1 MDRTSQFEIQLSN
14 RTGAVFSGR
23 PFFEQ
28 KGSFMAKKIIRL
40 PRTKEQKQANRERN
54 ERANRT
60 ILSRTLILMVLCGV
74 IAFVP
79 LIGTLY
85 NLMITQHDYY
95 NEKAIKNQTRS
106 TNLTAARGVIY
117 DANMNVLASSSTVET
132 VFIDPNEIA
141 EQMKKPEN
149 SNLLDQIARG
159 LGEILDVEPSF
170 VYEQAADKQYRY
182 KVISRKISEEL
193 ADEVRAFVSENKIT
207 GVYLETDLKRYYPN
221 SSLAAQALGFVS
233 SDNNGS
239 EGLEAYYNEELSG
252 TAGKVVTSKGNYG
265 SEMPY
270 TYEKYYDA
278 SDGCSLVTTI
288 DATVQA
294 YVEKNLQ
301 NAIDKYDIKNG
312 AFCIVMDVN
321 TGEIKAMA
329 TLGSYDPNNYL
340 EIYDDAAAALL
351 ENERDAALSLPEA
364 SDAYKAAIEQYKQD
378 VASARMAQWRNRCVS
393 DGYEPGSTFKLI
405 TLASAIDS
413 GAVTLNDSFYCGGQ
427 EKFAGREQILN
438 CWKSAG
444 HGAQSTAQ
452 ALGNSCNIAF
462 GHIGLRMGGDIFYD
476 YLKAFGIMEK
486 TGVDLPGEASGLFY
500 ERKYLNNPAQYG
512 TSYLITSSFGQSF
525 RITPMQLVRSVAA
538 IVNGGYV
545 LEPYIVSEVLDDDGN
560 MVERNEK
567 TVLRQVISQQTSE
580 TMRSLME
587 QVVTEG
593 TASAAKTPGYRVGG
607 KTGTSEKLDEYDE
620 DGNQVKDKIV
630 SFIGV
635 APIDDPKYVVLV
647 ALDTPAYSQDSE
659 KYTLHGMYISG
670 GLMAAP
676 TVRDIF
682 LDILPYLGVEP
693 DYDSE
698 DIRGINFTVP
708 DVISMDESEAAALLA
723 EKTITYRIVGTG
735 STVTDQL
742 PAPGSQVPGNSQIIL
757 YMGAEKQQTV
767 VEVPDFIGCSVA
779 DVNYLAANAGLYVQ
793 AKGTDR
799 TDVYVLA
806 AYQDIEPGTEVD
818 RGTTI
823 TVEFSSTGAS
833 D

>member
-1 MDRTSQFEIQLSN
+1 
-14 RTGAVFSGR
+14 
-23 PFFEQ
+23 
-28 KGSFMAKKIIRL
+28 MARKIIRL
-40 PRTKEQKQANRERN
+40 PRTKEQKQANREQN
-54 ERANRT
+54 QRANRT
-60 ILSRTLILMVLCGV
+60 ILRRTLVLMVLCGIV
-74 IAFVP
+74 AFVP

-85 NLMITQHDYY
+85 HLMITEHDYY

-106 TNLTAARGVIY
+106 TNLTATRGVIY

-182 KVISRKISEEL
+182 KVIKRKISEEL
-193 ADEVRAFVSENKIT
+193 ADEVRAFISENSIT

-265 SEMPY
+265 SEMLY

-278 SDGCSLVTTI
+278 SDGSSLITTI
-288 DATVQA
+288 DSTVQA

-301 NAIDKYDIKNG
+301 TAIDKYDIKNG

-340 EIYDDAAAALL
+340 EIYDDTTALLL
-351 ENERDAALSLPEA
+351 ENERAAALALPEA
-364 SDAYKAAIEQYKQD
+364 SAAYEAAIETYKQD
-378 VASARMAQWRNRCVS
+378 VAAARMAQWRNRCVS

-405 TLASAIDS
+405 TLASALDS

-427 EKFAGREQILN
+427 EKFTGREQILN

-462 GHIGLRMGGDIFYD
+462 GHIGLRMGGDTFYD
-476 YLKAFGIMEK
+476 YLKSFGVMEK

-500 ERKYLNNPAQYG
+500 ERKYLNDPANYG

-525 RITPMQLVRSVAA
+525 RITPMQLVRAVAA

-545 LEPYIVSEVLDDDGN
+545 LEPYIVSEVVDADGN
-560 MVERNEK
+560 TVEKNEK

-580 TMRSLME
+580 TMRTLME

-593 TASAAKTPGYRVGG
+593 TASAARTPGYHVGG

-620 DGNQVKDKIV
+620 NGQQVKDKIV
-630 SFIGV
+630 SFVGV

-647 ALDTPAYSQDSE
+647 ALDTPAYSENSE
-659 KYTLHGMYISG
+659 KYTVHGMYISG

-693 DYDSE
+693 DYGSE
-698 DIRGINFTVP
+698 DIRGVNFTVP
-708 DVISMDESEAAALLA
+708 DVIGMDETEAGELLA
-723 EKTITYRIVGTG
+723 EKTITYRVVGTG
-735 STVTDQL
+735 SVVTDQL
-742 PAPGSQVPGNSQIIL
+742 PVAGSQVPGNSQIIL
-757 YMGAEKQQTV
+757 YMGAEKQATR

-779 DVNYLAANAGLYVQ
+779 DVNYLASNAGLYVQ

-806 AYQDIEPGTEVD
+806 AYQDIDPGTEVD

>member
-1 MDRTSQFEIQLSN
+1 
-14 RTGAVFSGR
+14 
-23 PFFEQ
+23 
-28 KGSFMAKKIIRL
+28 MARKIIRL
-40 PRTKEQKQANRERN
+40 PRTKEQKQANREQN
-54 ERANRT
+54 QRANRT
-60 ILSRTLILMVLCGV
+60 ILRRTLVLMVLCGIV
-74 IAFVP
+74 AFVP

-85 NLMITQHDYY
+85 HLMITEHDYY

-106 TNLTAARGVIY
+106 TNLTATRGVIY

-141 EQMKKPEN
+141 EQMKQPEN

-182 KVISRKISEEL
+182 KVIKRKISEEL
-193 ADEVRAFVSENKIT
+193 ADEVRAFISENSIT

-265 SEMPY
+265 SEMLY

-278 SDGCSLVTTI
+278 SDGSSLITTI
-288 DATVQA
+288 DSTVQA

-340 EIYDDAAAALL
+340 EIYDDTTALLL
-351 ENERDAALSLPEA
+351 ENERAAALALPEA
-364 SDAYKAAIEQYKQD
+364 SAAYEAAIETYKQD
-378 VASARMAQWRNRCVS
+378 VAAARMAQWRNRCVS

-405 TLASAIDS
+405 TLASALDS

-427 EKFAGREQILN
+427 EKFTGREQILN

-444 HGAQSTAQ
+444 HGAQTTAQ

-462 GHIGLRMGGDIFYD
+462 GHIGLRMGGDTFYD
-476 YLKAFGIMEK
+476 YLKSFGVMEK

-500 ERKYLNNPAQYG
+500 ERKYLNDPANYG

-525 RITPMQLVRSVAA
+525 RITPMQLVRAVAA

-545 LEPYIVSEVLDDDGN
+545 LEPYIVSEVVDADGN
-560 MVERNEK
+560 TVEKNEK

-580 TMRSLME
+580 MMRTLME

-593 TASAAKTPGYRVGG
+593 TASAARTPGYRVGG

-620 DGNQVKDKIV
+620 NGQQVKDKIV
-630 SFIGV
+630 SFVGV

-647 ALDTPAYSQDSE
+647 ALDTPAYSENSE
-659 KYTLHGMYISG
+659 KYTVHGMYISG

-693 DYDSE
+693 DYGSE
-698 DIRGINFTVP
+698 DIRGVNFTVP
-708 DVISMDESEAAALLA
+708 DVIGMDETEAGELLA
-723 EKTITYRIVGTG
+723 EKTITYRVVGSG
-735 STVTDQL
+735 SVVTDQL
-742 PAPGSQVPGNSQIIL
+742 PVAGSQVPGNSQIIL
-757 YMGAEKQQTV
+757 YMGAEKQATR

-779 DVNYLAANAGLYVQ
+779 DVNYLASNAGLYVQ

-806 AYQDIEPGTEVD
+806 AYQDIDPGTEVD

>member
-1 MDRTSQFEIQLSN
+1 
-14 RTGAVFSGR
+14 
-23 PFFEQ
+23 
-28 KGSFMAKKIIRL
+28 MARKIIRL
-40 PRTKEQKQANRERN
+40 PRTKEQKQANREQN
-54 ERANRT
+54 QRANRT
-60 ILSRTLILMVLCGV
+60 ILRRTLVLMVLCGIV
-74 IAFVP
+74 AFVP

-85 NLMITQHDYY
+85 HLMITEHDYY

-106 TNLTAARGVIY
+106 TNLTATRGVIY

-141 EQMKKPEN
+141 EQMKQPEN

-182 KVISRKISEEL
+182 KVIKRKISEEL
-193 ADEVRAFVSENKIT
+193 ADEVRAFISENSIT

-265 SEMPY
+265 SEMLY

-278 SDGCSLVTTI
+278 SDGSSLITTV
-288 DATVQA
+288 DSTVQA

-340 EIYDDAAAALL
+340 EIYDDTTALLL
-351 ENERDAALSLPEA
+351 ENERAAALALPEA
-364 SDAYKAAIEQYKQD
+364 SAAYEAAIETYKQD
-378 VASARMAQWRNRCVS
+378 VAAARMAQWRNRCVS

-405 TLASAIDS
+405 TLASALDS

-427 EKFAGREQILN
+427 EKFTGREQILN

-444 HGAQSTAQ
+444 HGAQTTAQ

-462 GHIGLRMGGDIFYD
+462 GHIGLRMGGDTFYD
-476 YLKAFGIMEK
+476 YLKSFGVMEK

-500 ERKYLNNPAQYG
+500 ERKYLNDPANYG

-525 RITPMQLVRSVAA
+525 RITPMQLVRAVAA

-545 LEPYIVSEVLDDDGN
+545 LEPYIVSEVVDADGN
-560 MVERNEK
+560 TVEKNEK

-580 TMRSLME
+580 TMRTLME

-593 TASAAKTPGYRVGG
+593 TASAARTPGYRVGG

-620 DGNQVKDKIV
+620 NGQQVKDKIV
-630 SFIGV
+630 SFVGV

-647 ALDTPAYSQDSE
+647 ALDTPAYSENSE
-659 KYTLHGMYISG
+659 KYTVHGMYISG

-693 DYDSE
+693 DYGSE
-698 DIRGINFTVP
+698 DIRGVNFTVP
-708 DVISMDESEAAALLA
+708 DVIGMDETEAGELLA
-723 EKTITYRIVGTG
+723 EKTITYRVVGSG
-735 STVTDQL
+735 SVVTDQL
-742 PAPGSQVPGNSQIIL
+742 PVAGSQVPGNSQIIL
-757 YMGAEKQQTV
+757 YMGAEKQATR

-779 DVNYLAANAGLYVQ
+779 DVNYLASNAGLYVQ

-806 AYQDIEPGTEVD
+806 AYQDIDPGTEVD

>member
-1 MDRTSQFEIQLSN
+1 
-14 RTGAVFSGR
+14 
-23 PFFEQ
+23 
-28 KGSFMAKKIIRL
+28 MAKKIIRL
-40 PRTKEQKQANRERN
+40 PRTKEQIQANKEKN
-54 ERANRT
+54 QRANRT
-60 ILSRTLILMVLCGV
+60 ILRRTLVLMIVCGIV
-74 IAFVP
+74 VFIP
-79 LIGTLY
+79 LIATLY
-85 NLMITQHDYY
+85 HLMITEHDYY
-95 NEKAIKNQTRS
+95 EERAIKNQTRS
-106 TNLTAARGVIY
+106 TNLSASRGVIY

-182 KVISRKISEEL
+182 KIIKRKISEEL
-193 ADEVRAFVSENKIT
+193 ADEVRAFISENSIT
-207 GVYLETDLKRYYPN
+207 GVYLETDLQRYYPN
-221 SSLAAQALGFVS
+221 SSLAAQAIGFVS
-233 SDNNGS
+233 SDNVGS
-239 EGLEAYYNEELSG
+239 EGLESYYNEELSG

-265 SEMPY
+265 SEMLY

-312 AFCIVMDVN
+312 AFCVVMDVN

-340 EIYDDAAAALL
+340 EIYDESAALML
-351 ENERDAALSLPEA
+351 ENEYDAAISLPEA
-364 SDAYKAAIEQYKQD
+364 SDAYKAAIQQYDAD
-378 VASARMAQWRNRCVS
+378 VAAARLAQWRNRCVS

-405 TLASAIDS
+405 TQPSALDS
-413 GAVTLNDSFYCGGQ
+413 GAITLNDSFYCGGQ
-427 EKFAGREQILN
+427 EKFAGRDQVLN

-444 HGAQSTAQ
+444 HGAQTTSQ

-462 GHIGLRMGGDIFYD
+462 GHIGLRMGGETFYD

-486 TGVDLPGEASGLFY
+486 TGVDLPGEGRGYFY
-500 ERKYLNNPAQYG
+500 DKNTLTDTANFG

-545 LEPYIVSEVLDDDGN
+545 LQPYVVSEVLDEDGN
-560 MVERNEK
+560 TVQTHEK

-580 TMRSLME
+580 TMRDLME
-587 QVVTEG
+587 KVVTEG

-620 DGNQVKDKIV
+620 NGQQVKDKIV
-630 SFIGV
+630 SFVGV

-647 ALDTPAYSQDSE
+647 ALDTPAYSQNSE
-659 KYTLHGMYISG
+659 KYTVHGMYISG

-698 DIRGINFTVP
+698 DIRGVNFTVP
-708 DVISMDESEAAALLA
+708 DVIGMSETEAAELLS
-723 EKTITYRIVGTG
+723 EKTITYRTVGSG
-735 STVTDQL
+735 AVVTDQL
-742 PAPGSQVPGNSQIIL
+742 PAAGNQVPGNSEIIL
-757 YMGAEKQQTV
+757 YFGAEKQQTM

-806 AYQDIEPGTEVD
+806 AYQDIEAGTEVD

>member
-1 MDRTSQFEIQLSN
+1 
-14 RTGAVFSGR
+14 
-23 PFFEQ
+23 
-28 KGSFMAKKIIRL
+28 MARKIIRL
-40 PRTKEQKQANRERN
+40 PRTKEQKQANREQN
-54 ERANRT
+54 QRANRT
-60 ILSRTLILMVLCGV
+60 ILRRTLVLMVLCGIV
-74 IAFVP
+74 AFVP

-85 NLMITQHDYY
+85 HLMITEHDYY

-106 TNLTAARGVIY
+106 TNLTATRGVIY

-141 EQMKKPEN
+141 EQMKQPEN

-182 KVISRKISEEL
+182 KVIKRKISEEL
-193 ADEVRAFVSENKIT
+193 ADEVRAFISENSIT

-265 SEMPY
+265 SEMLY

-278 SDGCSLVTTI
+278 SDGSSLITTI
-288 DATVQA
+288 DSTVQA

-340 EIYDDAAAALL
+340 EIYDDTTALLL
-351 ENERDAALSLPEA
+351 ENERAAALALPEA
-364 SDAYKAAIEQYKQD
+364 SAAYEAAIETYKQD
-378 VASARMAQWRNRCVS
+378 VAAARMAQWRNRCVS

-405 TLASAIDS
+405 TLASALDS

-427 EKFAGREQILN
+427 EKFTGREQILN

-444 HGAQSTAQ
+444 HGAQTTAQ

-462 GHIGLRMGGDIFYD
+462 GHIGLRMGGDTFYD
-476 YLKAFGIMEK
+476 YLNSFGVMEK

-500 ERKYLNNPAQYG
+500 ERKYLNDPANYG

-525 RITPMQLVRSVAA
+525 RITPMQLVRAVAA

-545 LEPYIVSEVLDDDGN
+545 LEPYIVSEVVDADGN
-560 MVERNEK
+560 TVEKNEK
-567 TVLRQVISQQTSE
+567 TVLRQVVSQQTSE
-580 TMRSLME
+580 MMRTLME

-593 TASAAKTPGYRVGG
+593 TASAARTPGYRVGG

-620 DGNQVKDKIV
+620 NGQQVKDKIV
-630 SFIGV
+630 SFVGV

-647 ALDTPAYSQDSE
+647 ALDTPAYSENSE
-659 KYTLHGMYISG
+659 KYTVHGMYISG

-693 DYDSE
+693 DYGSE
-698 DIRGINFTVP
+698 DIRGVNFTVP
-708 DVISMDESEAAALLA
+708 DVIGMDETEAGELLA
-723 EKTITYRIVGTG
+723 EKTITYRVVGTG
-735 STVTDQL
+735 SVVTDQL
-742 PAPGSQVPGNSQIIL
+742 PVAGSQVPGNSQIIL
-757 YMGAEKQQTV
+757 YMGAEKQATR

-779 DVNYLAANAGLYVQ
+779 DVNYLASNAGLYVQ

-806 AYQDIEPGTEVD
+806 AYQDIDPGTEVD

>member
-1 MDRTSQFEIQLSN
+1 
-14 RTGAVFSGR
+14 
-23 PFFEQ
+23 
-28 KGSFMAKKIIRL
+28 MARKIIRL
-40 PRTKEQKQANRERN
+40 PCTKEQKQANREQN
-54 ERANRT
+54 QRANRT
-60 ILSRTLILMVLCGV
+60 ILRRTLVLMVLCGIV
-74 IAFVP
+74 AFVP

-85 NLMITQHDYY
+85 HLMITEHDYY

-106 TNLTAARGVIY
+106 TNLTATRGVIY

-141 EQMKKPEN
+141 EQMKQPEN

-182 KVISRKISEEL
+182 KVIKRKISEEL
-193 ADEVRAFVSENKIT
+193 ADEVRAFISENSIT

-265 SEMPY
+265 SEMLY

-278 SDGCSLVTTI
+278 SDGSSLITTI
-288 DATVQA
+288 DSTVQA

-340 EIYDDAAAALL
+340 EIYDDTTALLL
-351 ENERDAALSLPEA
+351 ENERAAALALPEA
-364 SDAYKAAIEQYKQD
+364 SAAYEAAIETYKQD
-378 VASARMAQWRNRCVS
+378 VAAARMAQWRNRCVS

-405 TLASAIDS
+405 TLASALDS

-427 EKFAGREQILN
+427 EKFTGREQILN

-444 HGAQSTAQ
+444 HGAQTTAQ

-462 GHIGLRMGGDIFYD
+462 GHIGLRMGGDTFYD
-476 YLKAFGIMEK
+476 YLKSFGVMEK

-500 ERKYLNNPAQYG
+500 ERKYLNDPANYG

-525 RITPMQLVRSVAA
+525 RITPMQLVRAVAA

-545 LEPYIVSEVLDDDGN
+545 LEPYIVSEVVDADGN
-560 MVERNEK
+560 TVEKNEK

-580 TMRSLME
+580 TMRTLME

-593 TASAAKTPGYRVGG
+593 TASAARTPGYRVGG

-620 DGNQVKDKIV
+620 NGQQVKDKIV
-630 SFIGV
+630 SFVGV

-647 ALDTPAYSQDSE
+647 ALDTPAYSENSE
-659 KYTLHGMYISG
+659 KYTVHGMYISG

-693 DYDSE
+693 DYGSE
-698 DIRGINFTVP
+698 DIRGVNFTVP
-708 DVISMDESEAAALLA
+708 DVIGMDETEAGELLA
-723 EKTITYRIVGTG
+723 EKTITYRVVGTG
-735 STVTDQL
+735 SVVTDQL
-742 PAPGSQVPGNSQIIL
+742 PVAGSQVPGNSQIIL
-757 YMGAEKQQTV
+757 YMGAEKQATR

-779 DVNYLAANAGLYVQ
+779 DVNYLASNAGLYVQ

-806 AYQDIEPGTEVD
+806 AYQDIDPGTEVD

>member
-1 MDRTSQFEIQLSN
+1 
-14 RTGAVFSGR
+14 
-23 PFFEQ
+23 
-28 KGSFMAKKIIRL
+28 MARKIIRL
-40 PRTKEQKQANRERN
+40 PRTKEQKQANREQN
-54 ERANRT
+54 QRANRT
-60 ILSRTLILMVLCGV
+60 ILRRTLVLMVLCGIV
-74 IAFVP
+74 AFVP

-85 NLMITQHDYY
+85 HLMITEHDYY

-106 TNLTAARGVIY
+106 TNLTATRGVIY

-141 EQMKKPEN
+141 EQMKQPEN

-182 KVISRKISEEL
+182 KVIKRKISEEL
-193 ADEVRAFVSENKIT
+193 ADEVRAFISENSIT

-239 EGLEAYYNEELSG
+239 EGLESYYNEELSG

-265 SEMPY
+265 SEMLY

-278 SDGCSLVTTI
+278 SDGSSLITTI
-288 DATVQA
+288 DSTVQA

-340 EIYDDAAAALL
+340 EIYDDTTALLL
-351 ENERDAALSLPEA
+351 ENERAAALALPEA
-364 SDAYKAAIEQYKQD
+364 SAAYEAAIETYKQD
-378 VASARMAQWRNRCVS
+378 VAAARMAQWRNRCVS

-405 TLASAIDS
+405 TLASALDS

-427 EKFAGREQILN
+427 EKFTGREQILN

-444 HGAQSTAQ
+444 HGAQTTAQ

-462 GHIGLRMGGDIFYD
+462 GHIGLRMGGDTFYD
-476 YLKAFGIMEK
+476 YLKSFGVMEK

-500 ERKYLNNPAQYG
+500 ERKDLNDPANYG

-525 RITPMQLVRSVAA
+525 RITPMQLVRAVAA

-545 LEPYIVSEVLDDDGN
+545 LEPYIVSEVVDADGN
-560 MVERNEK
+560 TVEKNEK

-580 TMRSLME
+580 MMRTLME

-593 TASAAKTPGYRVGG
+593 TASAARTPGYRVGG

-620 DGNQVKDKIV
+620 NGQQVKDKIV
-630 SFIGV
+630 SFVGV

-647 ALDTPAYSQDSE
+647 ALDTPAYSENSE
-659 KYTLHGMYISG
+659 KYTVHGMYISG

-693 DYDSE
+693 DYGSE
-698 DIRGINFTVP
+698 DIRGVNFTVP
-708 DVISMDESEAAALLA
+708 DVIGMDETEAGELLA
-723 EKTITYRIVGTG
+723 EKTITYRVVGTG
-735 STVTDQL
+735 SVVTDQL
-742 PAPGSQVPGNSQIIL
+742 PVAGSQVPGNSQIIL
-757 YMGAEKQQTV
+757 YMGAEKQATR

-779 DVNYLAANAGLYVQ
+779 DVNYLASNAGLYVQ

-806 AYQDIEPGTEVD
+806 AYQDIDPGTEVD

>member
-1 MDRTSQFEIQLSN
+1 
-14 RTGAVFSGR
+14 
-23 PFFEQ
+23 
-28 KGSFMAKKIIRL
+28 MARKIIRL
-40 PRTKEQKQANRERN
+40 PRTKEQKQANREQN
-54 ERANRT
+54 QRANRT
-60 ILSRTLILMVLCGV
+60 ILRRTLVLMVLCGIV
-74 IAFVP
+74 AFVP

-85 NLMITQHDYY
+85 HLMITEHDYY

-106 TNLTAARGVIY
+106 TNLTATRGVIY

-141 EQMKKPEN
+141 EQMKQPEN

-170 VYEQAADKQYRY
+170 VYEQDADKQYRY
-182 KVISRKISEEL
+182 KVIKRKISEEL
-193 ADEVRAFVSENKIT
+193 ADEVRAFISENSIT

-265 SEMPY
+265 SEMLY

-278 SDGCSLVTTI
+278 SDGSSLITTI
-288 DATVQA
+288 DSTVQA

-340 EIYDDAAAALL
+340 EIYDDTTALLL
-351 ENERDAALSLPEA
+351 ENERAAALALPEA
-364 SDAYKAAIEQYKQD
+364 SAAYEAAIETYKQD
-378 VASARMAQWRNRCVS
+378 VAAARMAQWRNRCVS

-405 TLASAIDS
+405 TLASALDS

-427 EKFAGREQILN
+427 EKFTGREQILN

-444 HGAQSTAQ
+444 HGAQTTAQ

-462 GHIGLRMGGDIFYD
+462 GHIGLRMGGDTFYD
-476 YLKAFGIMEK
+476 YLKSFGVMEK

-500 ERKYLNNPAQYG
+500 ERKYLNDPANYG

-525 RITPMQLVRSVAA
+525 RITPMQLVRAVAA

-545 LEPYIVSEVLDDDGN
+545 LEPYIVSEVVDADGN
-560 MVERNEK
+560 TVEKNEK

-580 TMRSLME
+580 TMRTLME

-593 TASAAKTPGYRVGG
+593 TASAARTPGYRVGG

-620 DGNQVKDKIV
+620 NGQQVKDKIV
-630 SFIGV
+630 SFVGV

-647 ALDTPAYSQDSE
+647 ALDTPAYSENSE
-659 KYTLHGMYISG
+659 KYTVHGMYISG

-693 DYDSE
+693 DYGSE
-698 DIRGINFTVP
+698 DIRGVNFTVP
-708 DVISMDESEAAALLA
+708 DVIGMDETEAGELLA
-723 EKTITYRIVGTG
+723 EKTITYRVVGSG
-735 STVTDQL
+735 SVVTDQL
-742 PAPGSQVPGNSQIIL
+742 PVAGSQVPGNSQIIL
-757 YMGAEKQQTV
+757 YMGAEKQATR

-779 DVNYLAANAGLYVQ
+779 DVNYLASNAGLYVQ

-806 AYQDIEPGTEVD
+806 AYQDIDPGTEVD

>member
-1 MDRTSQFEIQLSN
+1 
-14 RTGAVFSGR
+14 
-23 PFFEQ
+23 
-28 KGSFMAKKIIRL
+28 MARKIIRL
-40 PRTKEQKQANRERN
+40 PRTKEQKQANREQN
-54 ERANRT
+54 QRANRT
-60 ILSRTLILMVLCGV
+60 ILRRTLVLMVLCGIV
-74 IAFVP
+74 AFVP

-85 NLMITQHDYY
+85 HLMITEHDYY

-106 TNLTAARGVIY
+106 TNLTATRGVIY

-141 EQMKKPEN
+141 EQMKQPEN

-182 KVISRKISEEL
+182 KVIKRKISEEL
-193 ADEVRAFVSENKIT
+193 ADEVRAFISENSIT

-265 SEMPY
+265 SEMLY

-278 SDGCSLVTTI
+278 SDGSSLITTI
-288 DATVQA
+288 DSTVQA

-340 EIYDDAAAALL
+340 EIYDDTTALLL
-351 ENERDAALSLPEA
+351 ENERAAALALPEA
-364 SDAYKAAIEQYKQD
+364 SAAYEAAIETYKQD
-378 VASARMAQWRNRCVS
+378 VAAARMAQWRNRCVS

-405 TLASAIDS
+405 TLASALDS

-427 EKFAGREQILN
+427 EKFTGREQILN

-444 HGAQSTAQ
+444 HGAQTTAQ

-462 GHIGLRMGGDIFYD
+462 GHIGLRMGGDTFYD
-476 YLKAFGIMEK
+476 YLKSFGVMEK

-500 ERKYLNNPAQYG
+500 ERKYLNDSANYG

-525 RITPMQLVRSVAA
+525 RITPMQLVRAVAA

-545 LEPYIVSEVLDDDGN
+545 LEPYIVSEVVDADGN
-560 MVERNEK
+560 TVEKNEK

-580 TMRSLME
+580 TMRTLME

-593 TASAAKTPGYRVGG
+593 TASAARTPGYRVGG

-620 DGNQVKDKIV
+620 NGQQVKDKIV
-630 SFIGV
+630 SFVGV

-647 ALDTPAYSQDSE
+647 ALDTPAYSENSE
-659 KYTLHGMYISG
+659 KYTVHGMYISG

-693 DYDSE
+693 DYGSE
-698 DIRGINFTVP
+698 DIRGVNFTVP
-708 DVISMDESEAAALLA
+708 DVIGMDETEAGELLA
-723 EKTITYRIVGTG
+723 EKTITYRVVGSG
-735 STVTDQL
+735 SVVTDQL
-742 PAPGSQVPGNSQIIL
+742 PVAGSQVPGNSQIIL
-757 YMGAEKQQTV
+757 YMGAEKQATR

-779 DVNYLAANAGLYVQ
+779 DVNYLASNAGLYVQ

-806 AYQDIEPGTEVD
+806 AYQDIDPGTEVD

>member
-1 MDRTSQFEIQLSN
+1 
-14 RTGAVFSGR
+14 
-23 PFFEQ
+23 
-28 KGSFMAKKIIRL
+28 MARKIIRL
-40 PRTKEQKQANRERN
+40 PRTKEQKQANREQN
-54 ERANRT
+54 QRANRT
-60 ILSRTLILMVLCGV
+60 ILRRTLVLMVLCGIV
-74 IAFVP
+74 AFVP

-85 NLMITQHDYY
+85 HLMITEHDYY

-106 TNLTAARGVIY
+106 TNLTATRGVIY

-141 EQMKKPEN
+141 EQMKQPEN

-182 KVISRKISEEL
+182 KVIKRKISEEL
-193 ADEVRAFVSENKIT
+193 ADEVRAFISENSIT

-265 SEMPY
+265 SEMLY

-278 SDGCSLVTTI
+278 SDGSSLITTI
-288 DATVQA
+288 DSTVQA

-340 EIYDDAAAALL
+340 EIYDDTTALLL
-351 ENERDAALSLPEA
+351 ENERAAALALPEA
-364 SDAYKAAIEQYKQD
+364 SAAYEAAIETYKQD
-378 VASARMAQWRNRCVS
+378 VAAARMAQWRNRCVS

-405 TLASAIDS
+405 TLASALDS

-427 EKFAGREQILN
+427 EKFTGREQILN

-444 HGAQSTAQ
+444 HGAQTTAQ

-462 GHIGLRMGGDIFYD
+462 GHIGLRMGGDTFYD
-476 YLKAFGIMEK
+476 YLKSFGVMEK

-500 ERKYLNNPAQYG
+500 ERKYLNDPANYG

-525 RITPMQLVRSVAA
+525 RITPMQLVRAVAA

-545 LEPYIVSEVLDDDGN
+545 LEPYIVSEVVDADGN
-560 MVERNEK
+560 TVEKNEK

-580 TMRSLME
+580 TMRTLME

-593 TASAAKTPGYRVGG
+593 TASAARTPGYRVGG

-620 DGNQVKDKIV
+620 NGQQVKDKIV
-630 SFIGV
+630 SFVGV

-647 ALDTPAYSQDSE
+647 ALDTPAYSENSE
-659 KYTLHGMYISG
+659 KYTVHGMYISG

-693 DYDSE
+693 DYGSE
-698 DIRGINFTVP
+698 DIRGVNFTVP
-708 DVISMDESEAAALLA
+708 DVIGMDETEAGGLLA
-723 EKTITYRIVGTG
+723 EKTITYRVGGTG
-735 STVTDQL
+735 SVVTDQL
-742 PAPGSQVPGNSQIIL
+742 PVAGSQVPGNSQIIL
-757 YMGAEKQQTV
+757 YMGAEKQATR

-779 DVNYLAANAGLYVQ
+779 DVNYLASNAGLYVQ

-806 AYQDIEPGTEVD
+806 AYQDIDPGTEVD

>member
-1 MDRTSQFEIQLSN
+1 
-14 RTGAVFSGR
+14 
-23 PFFEQ
+23 
-28 KGSFMAKKIIRL
+28 MARKIIRL
-40 PRTKEQKQANRERN
+40 PRTKEQKQANREQN
-54 ERANRT
+54 QRANRT
-60 ILSRTLILMVLCGV
+60 ILRRTLVLMVLCGIV
-74 IAFVP
+74 AFVP

-85 NLMITQHDYY
+85 HLMITEHDYY

-106 TNLTAARGVIY
+106 TNLTATRGVIY

-141 EQMKKPEN
+141 EQMKQPEN

-182 KVISRKISEEL
+182 KVIKRKISEEL
-193 ADEVRAFVSENKIT
+193 ADEVRAFISENSIT

-265 SEMPY
+265 SEMLY

-278 SDGCSLVTTI
+278 SDGSSLITTI
-288 DATVQA
+288 DSTVQA

-340 EIYDDAAAALL
+340 EIYDDTTALLL
-351 ENERDAALSLPEA
+351 ENERAAALALPEA
-364 SDAYKAAIEQYKQD
+364 SAAYEAAIETYKQD
-378 VASARMAQWRNRCVS
+378 VAAARMAQWRNRCVS

-405 TLASAIDS
+405 TLASALDS

-427 EKFAGREQILN
+427 EKFTGREQILN

-444 HGAQSTAQ
+444 HGAQTTAQ

-462 GHIGLRMGGDIFYD
+462 GHIGLRMGGDTFYD
-476 YLKAFGIMEK
+476 YLKSFGVMEK

-500 ERKYLNNPAQYG
+500 ERKYLNDPANYG
-512 TSYLITSSFGQSF
+512 TSYRITSSFGQSF
-525 RITPMQLVRSVAA
+525 RNTPMQLERAVAA

-545 LEPYIVSEVLDDDGN
+545 LEPYIVSEVVDADGN
-560 MVERNEK
+560 TVEKNEK

-580 TMRSLME
+580 TMRTLME

-593 TASAAKTPGYRVGG
+593 TASAAQTPGYRVGG

-620 DGNQVKDKIV
+620 NGQQVKDKIV
-630 SFIGV
+630 SFVGV

-647 ALDTPAYSQDSE
+647 ALDTPAYSENSE
-659 KYTLHGMYISG
+659 KYTVHGMYISG

-693 DYDSE
+693 DYGSE
-698 DIRGINFTVP
+698 DIRGVNFTVP
-708 DVISMDESEAAALLA
+708 DVIGMDETEAGELLA
-723 EKTITYRIVGTG
+723 EKTITYRVVGTG
-735 STVTDQL
+735 SVVTDQL
-742 PAPGSQVPGNSQIIL
+742 PVAGSQVPGNSQIIL
-757 YMGAEKQQTV
+757 YMGAEKQATR

-779 DVNYLAANAGLYVQ
+779 DVNYLASNAGLYVQ

-806 AYQDIEPGTEVD
+806 AYQDIDPGTEVD

>member
-1 MDRTSQFEIQLSN
+1 
-14 RTGAVFSGR
+14 
-23 PFFEQ
+23 
-28 KGSFMAKKIIRL
+28 MARKIIRL
-40 PRTKEQKQANRERN
+40 PRTKEQKQANREQN
-54 ERANRT
+54 QRANRT
-60 ILSRTLILMVLCGV
+60 ILRRTLVLMVLCGV

-85 NLMITQHDYY
+85 HLMITEHDYY

-106 TNLTAARGVIY
+106 TNLTATRGVIY

-141 EQMKKPEN
+141 DQMKQPEN

-182 KVISRKISEEL
+182 KVIKRKISEEL
-193 ADEVRAFVSENKIT
+193 ADEVRAFISENSIT

-265 SEMPY
+265 SEMLY

-278 SDGCSLVTTI
+278 SDGSSLITTI
-288 DATVQA
+288 DSTVQA

-340 EIYDDAAAALL
+340 EIYDDTTALLL
-351 ENERDAALSLPEA
+351 ENERAAALALPEA
-364 SDAYKAAIEQYKQD
+364 SAAYEAAIETYKQD
-378 VASARMAQWRNRCVS
+378 VAAARMAQWRNRCVS

-405 TLASAIDS
+405 TLASALDS

-427 EKFAGREQILN
+427 EKFTGREQILN

-444 HGAQSTAQ
+444 HGAQTTAQ

-462 GHIGLRMGGDIFYD
+462 GHIGLRMGGDTFYD
-476 YLKAFGIMEK
+476 YLKSFGVMEK

-500 ERKYLNNPAQYG
+500 ERKYLNDPANYG

-525 RITPMQLVRSVAA
+525 RITPMQLVRAVAA

-545 LEPYIVSEVLDDDGN
+545 LEPYIVSEVVDADGN
-560 MVERNEK
+560 TVEKNEK
-567 TVLRQVISQQTSE
+567 TILRQVISQQTSE
-580 TMRSLME
+580 TMRTLME

-593 TASAAKTPGYRVGG
+593 TASAARTPGYRVGG

-620 DGNQVKDKIV
+620 NGQQVKDKIV
-630 SFIGV
+630 SFVGV

-647 ALDTPAYSQDSE
+647 ALDTPAYSENSE
-659 KYTLHGMYISG
+659 KYTVHGMYISG

-693 DYDSE
+693 DYGSE
-698 DIRGINFTVP
+698 DIRGVNFTVP
-708 DVISMDESEAAALLA
+708 DVIGMDETEAGELLA
-723 EKTITYRIVGTG
+723 EKTITYRVVGTG
-735 STVTDQL
+735 SVVTDQL
-742 PAPGSQVPGNSQIIL
+742 PVAGSQVPGNSQIIL
-757 YMGAEKQQTV
+757 YMGAEKQATR

-779 DVNYLAANAGLYVQ
+779 DVNYLASNAGLYVQ

-806 AYQDIEPGTEVD
+806 AYQDIDPGTEVD

>member
-1 MDRTSQFEIQLSN
+1 
-14 RTGAVFSGR
+14 
-23 PFFEQ
+23 
-28 KGSFMAKKIIRL
+28 MARKIIRL
-40 PRTKEQKQANRERN
+40 PRTKEQKQANREQN
-54 ERANRT
+54 QRANRT
-60 ILSRTLILMVLCGV
+60 ILRRTLVLMVLCGIV
-74 IAFVP
+74 AFVP

-85 NLMITQHDYY
+85 HLMITEHDYY

-106 TNLTAARGVIY
+106 TNLTATRGVIY

-141 EQMKKPEN
+141 EQMKQPEN

-182 KVISRKISEEL
+182 KVIKRKISEEL
-193 ADEVRAFVSENKIT
+193 ADEVRAFISENSIT

-265 SEMPY
+265 SEMLY

-278 SDGCSLVTTI
+278 SDGSSLITTI
-288 DATVQA
+288 DSTVQA

-340 EIYDDAAAALL
+340 EIYDDTTALLL
-351 ENERDAALSLPEA
+351 ENERAAALALPEA
-364 SDAYKAAIEQYKQD
+364 SAAYEAAIETYKQD
-378 VASARMAQWRNRCVS
+378 VAAARMAQWRNRCVS

-405 TLASAIDS
+405 TLASALDS

-427 EKFAGREQILN
+427 EKFTGREQILN

-444 HGAQSTAQ
+444 HGAQTTAQ

-462 GHIGLRMGGDIFYD
+462 GHIGLRMGGDTFYD
-476 YLKAFGIMEK
+476 YLKSFGVMEK

-500 ERKYLNNPAQYG
+500 ERKYLNDPANYG

-525 RITPMQLVRSVAA
+525 RITPMQLVRAVAA

-545 LEPYIVSEVLDDDGN
+545 LEPYIVSEVVDADGN
-560 MVERNEK
+560 TVEKNEK

-580 TMRSLME
+580 TMRTLME

-593 TASAAKTPGYRVGG
+593 TASAARTPGYHVGG

-620 DGNQVKDKIV
+620 NGQQVKDKIV
-630 SFIGV
+630 SFVGV

-647 ALDTPAYSQDSE
+647 ALDTPAYSENSE
-659 KYTLHGMYISG
+659 KYTVHGMYISG

-693 DYDSE
+693 DYGSE
-698 DIRGINFTVP
+698 DIRGVNFTVP
-708 DVISMDESEAAALLA
+708 DVIGMDETEAGELLA
-723 EKTITYRIVGTG
+723 EKTITYRVVGSG
-735 STVTDQL
+735 SVVTDQL
-742 PAPGSQVPGNSQIIL
+742 PVAGSQVPGNSQIIL
-757 YMGAEKQQTV
+757 YMGAEKQATR

-779 DVNYLAANAGLYVQ
+779 DVNYLASNAGLYVQ

-806 AYQDIEPGTEVD
+806 AYQDIDPGTEVD

>member
-1 MDRTSQFEIQLSN
+1 
-14 RTGAVFSGR
+14 
-23 PFFEQ
+23 
-28 KGSFMAKKIIRL
+28 MARKIIRL
-40 PRTKEQKQANRERN
+40 PRTKEQKQANREQN
-54 ERANRT
+54 QRANRT
-60 ILSRTLILMVLCGV
+60 ILRRTLVLMVLCGIV
-74 IAFVP
+74 AFVP

-85 NLMITQHDYY
+85 HLMITEHDYY

-106 TNLTAARGVIY
+106 TNLTATRGVIY

-141 EQMKKPEN
+141 EQMKQPEN

-182 KVISRKISEEL
+182 KVIKRKISEEL
-193 ADEVRAFVSENKIT
+193 ADEVRAFISENSIT

-265 SEMPY
+265 SEMLY

-278 SDGCSLVTTI
+278 SDGSSLITTI
-288 DATVQA
+288 DSTVQA

-340 EIYDDAAAALL
+340 EIYDDTTALLL
-351 ENERDAALSLPEA
+351 ENERAAALALPEA
-364 SDAYKAAIEQYKQD
+364 SAAYEAAIETYKQD
-378 VASARMAQWRNRCVS
+378 VAAARMAQWRNRCVS

-405 TLASAIDS
+405 TLASALDS

-427 EKFAGREQILN
+427 EKFTGREQILN

-444 HGAQSTAQ
+444 HGAQTTAQ

-462 GHIGLRMGGDIFYD
+462 GHIGLRMGGDTFYD
-476 YLKAFGIMEK
+476 YLKSFGIMEK

-500 ERKYLNNPAQYG
+500 ERKYLNDPANYG

-525 RITPMQLVRSVAA
+525 RITPMQLVRAVAA

-545 LEPYIVSEVLDDDGN
+545 LEPYIVSEVVDADGN
-560 MVERNEK
+560 TVEKNEK
-567 TVLRQVISQQTSE
+567 AVLRQVISQQTSE
-580 TMRSLME
+580 TMRTLME

-593 TASAAKTPGYRVGG
+593 TASAARTPGYRVGG

-620 DGNQVKDKIV
+620 NGQQVKDKIV
-630 SFIGV
+630 SFVGV

-647 ALDTPAYSQDSE
+647 ALDTPAYSENSE
-659 KYTLHGMYISG
+659 KYTVHGMYISG

-693 DYDSE
+693 DYGSE
-698 DIRGINFTVP
+698 DIRGVNFTVP
-708 DVISMDESEAAALLA
+708 DVIGMDETEAGELLA
-723 EKTITYRIVGTG
+723 EKTITYRVVGTG
-735 STVTDQL
+735 SVVTDQL
-742 PAPGSQVPGNSQIIL
+742 PVAGSQVPGNSQIIL
-757 YMGAEKQQTV
+757 YMGAEKQATR

-779 DVNYLAANAGLYVQ
+779 DVNYLASNAGLYVQ

-806 AYQDIEPGTEVD
+806 AYQDIDPGTEVD

>member
-1 MDRTSQFEIQLSN
+1 
-14 RTGAVFSGR
+14 
-23 PFFEQ
+23 
-28 KGSFMAKKIIRL
+28 MARKIIRL
-40 PRTKEQKQANRERN
+40 PRTKEQKRANREQN
-54 ERANRT
+54 QRANRT
-60 ILSRTLILMVLCGV
+60 ILRRTLVLMVLCGIV
-74 IAFVP
+74 AFVP

-85 NLMITQHDYY
+85 HLMITEHDYY

-106 TNLTAARGVIY
+106 TNLTATRGVIY

-141 EQMKKPEN
+141 EQMKQPEN

-182 KVISRKISEEL
+182 KVIKRKISEEL
-193 ADEVRAFVSENKIT
+193 ADEVRAFISENSIT

-265 SEMPY
+265 SEMLY

-278 SDGCSLVTTI
+278 SDGSSLITTI
-288 DATVQA
+288 DSTVQA

-340 EIYDDAAAALL
+340 EIYDDTTALLL
-351 ENERDAALSLPEA
+351 ENERAAALALPEA
-364 SDAYKAAIEQYKQD
+364 SAAYEAAIETYKQD
-378 VASARMAQWRNRCVS
+378 VAAARMAQWRNRCVS

-405 TLASAIDS
+405 TLASALDS

-427 EKFAGREQILN
+427 EKFTGREQILN

-444 HGAQSTAQ
+444 HGAQTTAQ

-462 GHIGLRMGGDIFYD
+462 GHIGLRMGGDTFYD
-476 YLKAFGIMEK
+476 YLKSFGVMEK

-500 ERKYLNNPAQYG
+500 ERKYLNDPANYG

-525 RITPMQLVRSVAA
+525 RITPMQLVRAVAA

-545 LEPYIVSEVLDDDGN
+545 LEPYIVSEVVDADGN
-560 MVERNEK
+560 TVEKNEK

-580 TMRSLME
+580 TMRTLME

-593 TASAAKTPGYRVGG
+593 TASAARTPGYRVGG

-620 DGNQVKDKIV
+620 NGQQVKDKIV
-630 SFIGV
+630 SFVGV

-647 ALDTPAYSQDSE
+647 ALDTPAYSENSE
-659 KYTLHGMYISG
+659 KYTVHGMYISG

-693 DYDSE
+693 DYGSE
-698 DIRGINFTVP
+698 DIRGVNFTVP
-708 DVISMDESEAAALLA
+708 DVIGMDETEAGELLA
-723 EKTITYRIVGTG
+723 EKTITYRVVGSG
-735 STVTDQL
+735 SVVTDQL
-742 PAPGSQVPGNSQIIL
+742 PVAGSQVPGNSQIIL
-757 YMGAEKQQTV
+757 YMGAEKQATR

-779 DVNYLAANAGLYVQ
+779 DVNYLASNAGLYVQ

-806 AYQDIEPGTEVD
+806 AYQDIDPGTEVD

>member
-1 MDRTSQFEIQLSN
+1 
-14 RTGAVFSGR
+14 
-23 PFFEQ
+23 
-28 KGSFMAKKIIRL
+28 MARKIIRL
-40 PRTKEQKQANRERN
+40 PRTKEQKQANREQN
-54 ERANRT
+54 QRANRT
-60 ILSRTLILMVLCGV
+60 ILRRTLVLMVLCGIV
-74 IAFVP
+74 AFVP

-85 NLMITQHDYY
+85 HLMITEHDYY

-106 TNLTAARGVIY
+106 TNLTATRGVIY

-141 EQMKKPEN
+141 EQMKQPEN

-182 KVISRKISEEL
+182 KVIKRKISEEL
-193 ADEVRAFVSENKIT
+193 ADEVRAFISENSIT

-221 SSLAAQALGFVS
+221 SSLAAQALAFVS

-265 SEMPY
+265 SEMLY

-278 SDGCSLVTTI
+278 SDGSSLITTI
-288 DATVQA
+288 DSTVQA

-340 EIYDDAAAALL
+340 EIYDDTTALLL
-351 ENERDAALSLPEA
+351 ENERAAALALPEA
-364 SDAYKAAIEQYKQD
+364 SAAYEAAIETYKQD
-378 VASARMAQWRNRCVS
+378 VAAARMAQWRNRCVS

-405 TLASAIDS
+405 TLASALDS

-427 EKFAGREQILN
+427 EKFTGREQILN

-444 HGAQSTAQ
+444 HGAQTTAQ

-462 GHIGLRMGGDIFYD
+462 GHIGLRMGGDTFYD
-476 YLKAFGIMEK
+476 YLKSFGVMEK

-500 ERKYLNNPAQYG
+500 ERKYLNDPANYG

-525 RITPMQLVRSVAA
+525 RITPMQLVRAVAA

-545 LEPYIVSEVLDDDGN
+545 LEPYIVSEVVDADGN
-560 MVERNEK
+560 TVEKNEK

-580 TMRSLME
+580 TMCTLME

-593 TASAAKTPGYRVGG
+593 TASAARTPGYHVGG

-620 DGNQVKDKIV
+620 NGQQVKDKIV
-630 SFIGV
+630 SFVGV

-647 ALDTPAYSQDSE
+647 ALDTPAYSENSE
-659 KYTLHGMYISG
+659 KYTVHGMYISG

-693 DYDSE
+693 DYGSE
-698 DIRGINFTVP
+698 DIRGVNFTVP
-708 DVISMDESEAAALLA
+708 DVIGMDETEAGELLA
-723 EKTITYRIVGTG
+723 EKTITYRVVGSG
-735 STVTDQL
+735 SVVTDQL
-742 PAPGSQVPGNSQIIL
+742 PVAGSQVPGNSQIIL
-757 YMGAEKQQTV
+757 YMGAEKQATR

-779 DVNYLAANAGLYVQ
+779 DVNYLASNAGLYVQ

-806 AYQDIEPGTEVD
+806 AYQDIDPGTEVD

>member
-1 MDRTSQFEIQLSN
+1 
-14 RTGAVFSGR
+14 
-23 PFFEQ
+23 
-28 KGSFMAKKIIRL
+28 MARKIIRL
-40 PRTKEQKQANRERN
+40 PRTKEQKQANREQN
-54 ERANRT
+54 QRANRT
-60 ILSRTLILMVLCGV
+60 ILRRTLVLMVLCGIV
-74 IAFVP
+74 AFVP

-85 NLMITQHDYY
+85 HLMITEHDYY

-106 TNLTAARGVIY
+106 TNLTATRGVIY

-141 EQMKKPEN
+141 EQMKQPEN

-182 KVISRKISEEL
+182 KVIKRKISEEL
-193 ADEVRAFVSENKIT
+193 ADEVRAFISENSIT

-265 SEMPY
+265 SEMLY

-278 SDGCSLVTTI
+278 SDGSSLITTI
-288 DATVQA
+288 DSTVQA

-340 EIYDDAAAALL
+340 EIYDDTTALLL
-351 ENERDAALSLPEA
+351 ENERAAALALSEA
-364 SDAYKAAIEQYKQD
+364 SAAYEAAIETYKQD
-378 VASARMAQWRNRCVS
+378 VAAARMAQWRNRCVS

-405 TLASAIDS
+405 TLASALDS

-427 EKFAGREQILN
+427 EKFTGREQILN

-444 HGAQSTAQ
+444 HGAQTTAQ

-462 GHIGLRMGGDIFYD
+462 GHIGLRMGGDTFYD
-476 YLKAFGIMEK
+476 YLKSFGVMEK

-500 ERKYLNNPAQYG
+500 ERKYLNDPANYG

-525 RITPMQLVRSVAA
+525 RITPMQLVRAVAA

-545 LEPYIVSEVLDDDGN
+545 LEPYIVSEVVDADGN
-560 MVERNEK
+560 TVEKNEK

-580 TMRSLME
+580 TMRTLME

-593 TASAAKTPGYRVGG
+593 TASAARTPGYRVGG

-620 DGNQVKDKIV
+620 NGQQVKDKIV
-630 SFIGV
+630 SFVGV

-647 ALDTPAYSQDSE
+647 ALDTPAYSENSE
-659 KYTLHGMYISG
+659 KYTVHGMYISG

-693 DYDSE
+693 DYGSE
-698 DIRGINFTVP
+698 DIRGVNFTVP
-708 DVISMDESEAAALLA
+708 DVIGMDETEAGELLA
-723 EKTITYRIVGTG
+723 EKTITYRVVGTG
-735 STVTDQL
+735 SVVTDQL
-742 PAPGSQVPGNSQIIL
+742 PVAGSQVPGNSQIIL
-757 YMGAEKQQTV
+757 YMGAEKQATR

-779 DVNYLAANAGLYVQ
+779 DVNYLASNAGLYVQ

-806 AYQDIEPGTEVD
+806 AYQDIDPGTEVD

>member
-1 MDRTSQFEIQLSN
+1 
-14 RTGAVFSGR
+14 
-23 PFFEQ
+23 
-28 KGSFMAKKIIRL
+28 MARKIIRL
-40 PRTKEQKQANRERN
+40 PRTKEQKQANREQN
-54 ERANRT
+54 QRANRT
-60 ILSRTLILMVLCGV
+60 ILRRTLVLMVLCGIV
-74 IAFVP
+74 AFVP

-85 NLMITQHDYY
+85 HLMITEHDYY

-106 TNLTAARGVIY
+106 TNLTATRGVIY

-141 EQMKKPEN
+141 EQMKQPEN

-182 KVISRKISEEL
+182 KVIKRKISEEL
-193 ADEVRAFVSENKIT
+193 ADEVRAFISENSIT

-265 SEMPY
+265 SEMLY

-278 SDGCSLVTTI
+278 SDGSSLITTI
-288 DATVQA
+288 DSTVQA

-340 EIYDDAAAALL
+340 EIYDDTTALLL
-351 ENERDAALSLPEA
+351 ENERAAALALPEA
-364 SDAYKAAIEQYKQD
+364 SAAYEAAIETYKQD
-378 VASARMAQWRNRCVS
+378 VAAARMAQWRNRCVS

-405 TLASAIDS
+405 TLASALDS

-427 EKFAGREQILN
+427 EKFTGREQILN

-444 HGAQSTAQ
+444 HGAQTTAQ

-462 GHIGLRMGGDIFYD
+462 GHIGLRMGGDTFYD
-476 YLKAFGIMEK
+476 YLKSFGIMEK

-500 ERKYLNNPAQYG
+500 ERKYLNDPANYG

-525 RITPMQLVRSVAA
+525 RITPMQLVRAVAA

-545 LEPYIVSEVLDDDGN
+545 LEPYIVSEVVDADGN
-560 MVERNEK
+560 TVEKNEK
-567 TVLRQVISQQTSE
+567 TILRQVISQQTSE
-580 TMRSLME
+580 TMRTLME

-593 TASAAKTPGYRVGG
+593 TASAARTPGYRVGG

-620 DGNQVKDKIV
+620 NGQQVKDKIV
-630 SFIGV
+630 SFVGV

-647 ALDTPAYSQDSE
+647 ALDTPAYSENSE
-659 KYTLHGMYISG
+659 KYTVHGMYISG

-693 DYDSE
+693 DYGSE
-698 DIRGINFTVP
+698 DIRGVNFTVP
-708 DVISMDESEAAALLA
+708 DVIGMDETEAGELLA
-723 EKTITYRIVGTG
+723 EKTITYRVVGTG
-735 STVTDQL
+735 SVVTDQL
-742 PAPGSQVPGNSQIIL
+742 PVAGSQVPGNSQIIL
-757 YMGAEKQQTV
+757 YMGAEKQATR

-779 DVNYLAANAGLYVQ
+779 DVNYLASNAGLYVQ

-806 AYQDIEPGTEVD
+806 AYQDIDPGTEVD

>member
-1 MDRTSQFEIQLSN
+1 
-14 RTGAVFSGR
+14 
-23 PFFEQ
+23 
-28 KGSFMAKKIIRL
+28 MARKIIRL
-40 PRTKEQKQANRERN
+40 PRTKEQKQANREQN
-54 ERANRT
+54 QRANRT
-60 ILSRTLILMVLCGV
+60 ILRRTLVLMVLCGIV
-74 IAFVP
+74 AFVP

-85 NLMITQHDYY
+85 HLMITEHDYY

-106 TNLTAARGVIY
+106 TNLTATRGVIY

-141 EQMKKPEN
+141 EQMKQPEN

-182 KVISRKISEEL
+182 KVIKRKISEEL
-193 ADEVRAFVSENKIT
+193 ADEVRAFISENSIT

-265 SEMPY
+265 SEMLY

-278 SDGCSLVTTI
+278 SDGSSLITTI
-288 DATVQA
+288 DSTVQA

-340 EIYDDAAAALL
+340 EIYDDTTALLL
-351 ENERDAALSLPEA
+351 ENERAAALALPEA
-364 SDAYKAAIEQYKQD
+364 SAAYEAAIETYKQD
-378 VASARMAQWRNRCVS
+378 VAAARMAQWRNRCVS

-405 TLASAIDS
+405 TLASALDS

-427 EKFAGREQILN
+427 EKFTGREQILN

-444 HGAQSTAQ
+444 HGAQTTAQ

-462 GHIGLRMGGDIFYD
+462 GHIGLRMGGDTFYD
-476 YLKAFGIMEK
+476 YLKSFGVMEK

-500 ERKYLNNPAQYG
+500 ERKYLNDPANYG

-525 RITPMQLVRSVAA
+525 RITPMQLVRAVAA

-545 LEPYIVSEVLDDDGN
+545 LEPYIVSEVVDADGN
-560 MVERNEK
+560 TVEKNEK
-567 TVLRQVISQQTSE
+567 TILRQVISQQTSE
-580 TMRSLME
+580 TMRTLME

-593 TASAAKTPGYRVGG
+593 TASAARTPGYRVGG

-620 DGNQVKDKIV
+620 NGQQVKDKIV
-630 SFIGV
+630 SFVGV
-635 APIDDPKYVVLV
+635 APIDNPKYVVLV
-647 ALDTPAYSQDSE
+647 ALDTPAYSENSE
-659 KYTLHGMYISG
+659 KYTVHGMYISG

-693 DYDSE
+693 DYGSE
-698 DIRGINFTVP
+698 DIRGVNFTVP
-708 DVISMDESEAAALLA
+708 DVIGMDETEAGELLA
-723 EKTITYRIVGTG
+723 EKTITYRVVGTG
-735 STVTDQL
+735 SVVTDQL
-742 PAPGSQVPGNSQIIL
+742 PVAGSQVPGNSQIIL
-757 YMGAEKQQTV
+757 YMGAEKQATR

-779 DVNYLAANAGLYVQ
+779 DVNYLASNAGLYVQ

-806 AYQDIEPGTEVD
+806 AYQDIDPGTEVD

>member
-1 MDRTSQFEIQLSN
+1 
-14 RTGAVFSGR
+14 
-23 PFFEQ
+23 
-28 KGSFMAKKIIRL
+28 MARKIIRL
-40 PRTKEQKQANRERN
+40 PRTKEQKQANREQN
-54 ERANRT
+54 QRANRT
-60 ILSRTLILMVLCGV
+60 ILRRTLVLMVLCGIV
-74 IAFVP
+74 AFVP

-85 NLMITQHDYY
+85 HLMITEHDYY

-106 TNLTAARGVIY
+106 TNLTATRGVIY

-141 EQMKKPEN
+141 EQMKQPEN

-182 KVISRKISEEL
+182 KVIKRKISEEL
-193 ADEVRAFVSENKIT
+193 ADEVRAFISENSIT

-265 SEMPY
+265 SEMLY

-278 SDGCSLVTTI
+278 SDGSSLITTI
-288 DATVQA
+288 DSTVQA

-312 AFCIVMDVN
+312 AFCIVLDVN
-321 TGEIKAMA
+321 TGEINAMA

-340 EIYDDAAAALL
+340 EIYDDTTALLL
-351 ENERDAALSLPEA
+351 ENERAAALALPEA
-364 SDAYKAAIEQYKQD
+364 SAAYEAAIETYKQD
-378 VASARMAQWRNRCVS
+378 VAAARMAQWRNRCVS

-405 TLASAIDS
+405 TLASALDS

-427 EKFAGREQILN
+427 EKFTGREQILN

-444 HGAQSTAQ
+444 HGAQTTAQ

-462 GHIGLRMGGDIFYD
+462 GHIGLRMGGDTFYD
-476 YLKAFGIMEK
+476 YLKSFGIMEK

-500 ERKYLNNPAQYG
+500 ERKYLNDPANYG

-525 RITPMQLVRSVAA
+525 RITPMQLVRAVAA

-545 LEPYIVSEVLDDDGN
+545 LEPYIVSEVVDADGN
-560 MVERNEK
+560 TVEKNEK

-580 TMRSLME
+580 TMRTLME

-593 TASAAKTPGYRVGG
+593 TASAARTPGYRVGG

-620 DGNQVKDKIV
+620 NGQQVKDKIV
-630 SFIGV
+630 SFVGV

-647 ALDTPAYSQDSE
+647 ALDTPAYSENSE
-659 KYTLHGMYISG
+659 KYTVHGMYISG

-693 DYDSE
+693 DYGSE
-698 DIRGINFTVP
+698 DIRGVNFTVP
-708 DVISMDESEAAALLA
+708 DVIGMDETEAGELLA
-723 EKTITYRIVGTG
+723 EKTITYRVVGTG
-735 STVTDQL
+735 SVVTDQL
-742 PAPGSQVPGNSQIIL
+742 PVAGSQVPGNSQIIL
-757 YMGAEKQQTV
+757 YMGAEKQATR

-779 DVNYLAANAGLYVQ
+779 DVNYLASNAGLYVQ

-806 AYQDIEPGTEVD
+806 AYQDIDPGTEVD

>member
-1 MDRTSQFEIQLSN
+1 
-14 RTGAVFSGR
+14 
-23 PFFEQ
+23 
-28 KGSFMAKKIIRL
+28 MARKIIRL
-40 PRTKEQKQANRERN
+40 PRTKEQKQANREQN
-54 ERANRT
+54 QRANRT
-60 ILSRTLILMVLCGV
+60 ILRRTLVLMVLCGIV
-74 IAFVP
+74 AFVP

-85 NLMITQHDYY
+85 HLMITEHDYY

-106 TNLTAARGVIY
+106 TNLTATRGVIY

-141 EQMKKPEN
+141 EQMKQPEN

-182 KVISRKISEEL
+182 KVIKRKISEEL
-193 ADEVRAFVSENKIT
+193 ADEVRAFISENSIT

-265 SEMPY
+265 SEMLY

-278 SDGCSLVTTI
+278 SDGSSLITTI
-288 DATVQA
+288 DSTVQA

-340 EIYDDAAAALL
+340 DIYDDTTALLL
-351 ENERDAALSLPEA
+351 ENERAAALALPEA
-364 SDAYKAAIEQYKQD
+364 SAAYEAAIETYKQD
-378 VASARMAQWRNRCVS
+378 VAAARMAQWRNRCVS

-405 TLASAIDS
+405 TLASALDS

-427 EKFAGREQILN
+427 EKFTGREQILN

-444 HGAQSTAQ
+444 HGAQTTAQ

-462 GHIGLRMGGDIFYD
+462 GHIGLRMGGDTFYD
-476 YLKAFGIMEK
+476 YLKSFGVMEK

-500 ERKYLNNPAQYG
+500 ERKYLNDPANYG

-525 RITPMQLVRSVAA
+525 RITPMQLVRAVAA

-545 LEPYIVSEVLDDDGN
+545 LEPYIVSEVVDADGN
-560 MVERNEK
+560 TVEKNEK
-567 TVLRQVISQQTSE
+567 TILRQVISQQTSE
-580 TMRSLME
+580 TMRTLME

-593 TASAAKTPGYRVGG
+593 TASAARTPGYRVGG

-620 DGNQVKDKIV
+620 NGQQVKDKIV
-630 SFIGV
+630 SFVGV

-647 ALDTPAYSQDSE
+647 ALDTPAYSENSE
-659 KYTLHGMYISG
+659 KYTVHGMYISG

-693 DYDSE
+693 DYGSE
-698 DIRGINFTVP
+698 DIRGVNFTVP
-708 DVISMDESEAAALLA
+708 DVIGMDETEAGELLA
-723 EKTITYRIVGTG
+723 EKTITYRVVGTG
-735 STVTDQL
+735 SVVTDQL
-742 PAPGSQVPGNSQIIL
+742 PVAGSQVPGNSQIIL
-757 YMGAEKQQTV
+757 YMGAEKQATR

-779 DVNYLAANAGLYVQ
+779 DVNYLASNAGLYVQ

-806 AYQDIEPGTEVD
+806 AYQDIDPGTEVD

>member
-1 MDRTSQFEIQLSN
+1 
-14 RTGAVFSGR
+14 
-23 PFFEQ
+23 
-28 KGSFMAKKIIRL
+28 MAKKIIRL
-40 PRTKEQKQANRERN
+40 PRTKAQKQANREQN
-54 ERANRT
+54 QRANRT
-60 ILSRTLILMVLCGV
+60 ILRRTLVLMVLCGIV
-74 IAFVP
+74 AFVP

-85 NLMITQHDYY
+85 HLMITEHDYY

-106 TNLTAARGVIY
+106 TNLTATRGVIY

-141 EQMKKPEN
+141 EQMKQPEN

-182 KVISRKISEEL
+182 KVIKRKISEEL
-193 ADEVRAFVSENKIT
+193 ADEVRAFISENSIT

-233 SDNNGS
+233 SDNVGS

-265 SEMPY
+265 SEMLY

-278 SDGCSLVTTI
+278 SDGSSLITTI

-340 EIYDDAAAALL
+340 EIYDDTTALLL
-351 ENERDAALSLPEA
+351 ENERAAALALPEA
-364 SDAYKAAIEQYKQD
+364 SAAYEAAIETYKQD
-378 VASARMAQWRNRCVS
+378 VAAARMAQWRNRCVS

-405 TLASAIDS
+405 TLASALDS

-427 EKFAGREQILN
+427 EKFTGREQILN

-444 HGAQSTAQ
+444 HGAQTTAQ

-462 GHIGLRMGGDIFYD
+462 GHIGLRMGGDTFYD
-476 YLKAFGIMEK
+476 YLKSFGVMEK

-500 ERKYLNNPAQYG
+500 ERKYLNDPANYG

-525 RITPMQLVRSVAA
+525 RITPMQLVRAVAA

-545 LEPYIVSEVLDDDGN
+545 LEPYIVSEVVDADGN
-560 MVERNEK
+560 TVQKNEK

-580 TMRSLME
+580 TMRTLME

-620 DGNQVKDKIV
+620 NGQQVKDKIV
-630 SFIGV
+630 SFVGV

-647 ALDTPAYSQDSE
+647 ALDTPAYSENSE
-659 KYTLHGMYISG
+659 KYTVHGMYISG

-693 DYDSE
+693 DYGSE
-698 DIRGINFTVP
+698 DIRGVNFTVP
-708 DVISMDESEAAALLA
+708 DVIGMDETEAGELLA
-723 EKTITYRIVGTG
+723 EKTITYRVVGTG
-735 STVTDQL
+735 SVVTDQL
-742 PAPGSQVPGNSQIIL
+742 PAAGSQVPGNSQIIL
-757 YMGAEKQQTV
+757 YMGAEKQATR

-779 DVNYLAANAGLYVQ
+779 DVNYLASNAGLYVQ

>member
-1 MDRTSQFEIQLSN
+1 
-14 RTGAVFSGR
+14 
-23 PFFEQ
+23 
-28 KGSFMAKKIIRL
+28 MARKIIRL
-40 PRTKEQKQANRERN
+40 PRTKEQKQANREQN
-54 ERANRT
+54 QRANRT
-60 ILSRTLILMVLCGV
+60 ILRRTLVLMVLCGIV
-74 IAFVP
+74 AFVP

-85 NLMITQHDYY
+85 HLMITEHDYY

-106 TNLTAARGVIY
+106 TNLTATRGVIY

-141 EQMKKPEN
+141 EQMKQSEN

-182 KVISRKISEEL
+182 KVIKRKISEEL
-193 ADEVRAFVSENKIT
+193 ADEVRAFISENSIT

-265 SEMPY
+265 SEMLY

-278 SDGCSLVTTI
+278 SDGSSLITTI
-288 DATVQA
+288 DSTVQA

-340 EIYDDAAAALL
+340 EIYDDTTALLL
-351 ENERDAALSLPEA
+351 ENERAAALALPEA
-364 SDAYKAAIEQYKQD
+364 SAAYEAAIETYKQD
-378 VASARMAQWRNRCVS
+378 VAAARMAQWRNRCVS

-405 TLASAIDS
+405 TLASALDS

-427 EKFAGREQILN
+427 EKFTGREQILN

-444 HGAQSTAQ
+444 HGAQTTAQ

-462 GHIGLRMGGDIFYD
+462 GHIGLRMGGDTFYD
-476 YLKAFGIMEK
+476 YLKSFGIMEK

-500 ERKYLNNPAQYG
+500 ERKYLNDPANYG

-525 RITPMQLVRSVAA
+525 RITPMQLVRAVAA

-545 LEPYIVSEVLDDDGN
+545 LEPYIVSEVVDADGN
-560 MVERNEK
+560 TVEKNEK

-580 TMRSLME
+580 TMRTLME

-593 TASAAKTPGYRVGG
+593 TASAARTPGYRVGG

-620 DGNQVKDKIV
+620 NGQQVKDKIV
-630 SFIGV
+630 SFVGV

-647 ALDTPAYSQDSE
+647 ALDTPAYSENSE
-659 KYTLHGMYISG
+659 KYTVHGMYISG

-693 DYDSE
+693 DYGSE
-698 DIRGINFTVP
+698 DIRGVNFTVP
-708 DVISMDESEAAALLA
+708 DVIGMDETEAGELLA
-723 EKTITYRIVGTG
+723 EKTITYRVVGTG
-735 STVTDQL
+735 SVVTDQL
-742 PAPGSQVPGNSQIIL
+742 PVAGSQVPGNSQIIL
-757 YMGAEKQQTV
+757 YMGAEKQATR

-779 DVNYLAANAGLYVQ
+779 DVNYLASNAGLYVQ

-806 AYQDIEPGTEVD
+806 AYQDIDPGTEVD

>member
-1 MDRTSQFEIQLSN
+1 
-14 RTGAVFSGR
+14 
-23 PFFEQ
+23 
-28 KGSFMAKKIIRL
+28 MARKIIRL
-40 PRTKEQKQANRERN
+40 PRTKEQKQANREQN
-54 ERANRT
+54 QRANRT
-60 ILSRTLILMVLCGV
+60 ILRRTLVLMVLCGIV
-74 IAFVP
+74 AFVP

-85 NLMITQHDYY
+85 HLMITEHDYY

-106 TNLTAARGVIY
+106 TNLTATRGVIY

-141 EQMKKPEN
+141 EQMKQSEN

-182 KVISRKISEEL
+182 KVIKRKISEEL
-193 ADEVRAFVSENKIT
+193 ADEVRAFISENSIT
-207 GVYLETDLKRYYPN
+207 GVYLETDLKRYYPK

-265 SEMPY
+265 SEMLY

-278 SDGCSLVTTI
+278 SDGSSLITTI
-288 DATVQA
+288 DSTVQA

-340 EIYDDAAAALL
+340 EIYDDTTALLL
-351 ENERDAALSLPEA
+351 ENERAAALALPEA
-364 SDAYKAAIEQYKQD
+364 SAAYEAAIETYKQD
-378 VASARMAQWRNRCVS
+378 VAAARMAQWRNRCVS

-405 TLASAIDS
+405 TLASALDS

-427 EKFAGREQILN
+427 EKFTGREQILN

-444 HGAQSTAQ
+444 HGAQTTAQ

-462 GHIGLRMGGDIFYD
+462 GHIGLRMGGDTFYD
-476 YLKAFGIMEK
+476 YLKSFGVMEK

-500 ERKYLNNPAQYG
+500 ERKYLNDPANYG

-525 RITPMQLVRSVAA
+525 RITPMQLVRAVAA

-545 LEPYIVSEVLDDDGN
+545 LEPYIVSEVVDADGN
-560 MVERNEK
+560 TVEKNEK
-567 TVLRQVISQQTSE
+567 TILRQVISQQTSE
-580 TMRSLME
+580 TMRTLME

-593 TASAAKTPGYRVGG
+593 TASAARTPGYRVGG

-620 DGNQVKDKIV
+620 NGQQVKDKIV
-630 SFIGV
+630 SFVGV

-647 ALDTPAYSQDSE
+647 ALDTPAYSENSE
-659 KYTLHGMYISG
+659 KYTVHGMYISG

-693 DYDSE
+693 DYGSE
-698 DIRGINFTVP
+698 DIRGVNFTVP
-708 DVISMDESEAAALLA
+708 DVIGMDETEAGELLA
-723 EKTITYRIVGTG
+723 EKTITYRVVGTG
-735 STVTDQL
+735 SVVTDQL
-742 PAPGSQVPGNSQIIL
+742 PVAGSQVPGNSQIIL
-757 YMGAEKQQTV
+757 YMGAEKQATR

-779 DVNYLAANAGLYVQ
+779 DVNYLASNAGLYVQ

-806 AYQDIEPGTEVD
+806 AYQDIDPGTEVD

>member
-1 MDRTSQFEIQLSN
+1 
-14 RTGAVFSGR
+14 
-23 PFFEQ
+23 
-28 KGSFMAKKIIRL
+28 MARKIIRL
-40 PRTKEQKQANRERN
+40 PRTKEQKQANREQN
-54 ERANRT
+54 QRANRT
-60 ILSRTLILMVLCGV
+60 ILRRTLVLMVLCGV

-85 NLMITQHDYY
+85 HLMITEHDYY

-106 TNLTAARGVIY
+106 TNLTATRGVIY

-141 EQMKKPEN
+141 EQMKQPEN

-182 KVISRKISEEL
+182 KVIKRKISEEL
-193 ADEVRAFVSENKIT
+193 ADEVRAFISENSIT

-265 SEMPY
+265 SEMLY

-278 SDGCSLVTTI
+278 SDGSSLITTI
-288 DATVQA
+288 DSTVQA

-340 EIYDDAAAALL
+340 EIYDDTTALLL
-351 ENERDAALSLPEA
+351 ENERAAALALPEA
-364 SDAYKAAIEQYKQD
+364 SAAYEAAIETYKQD
-378 VASARMAQWRNRCVS
+378 VAAARMAQWRNRCVS

-405 TLASAIDS
+405 TLASALDS

-427 EKFAGREQILN
+427 EKFTGREQILN

-444 HGAQSTAQ
+444 HGAQTTAQ

-462 GHIGLRMGGDIFYD
+462 GHIGLRMGGDTFYD
-476 YLKAFGIMEK
+476 YLKSFGVMEK

-500 ERKYLNNPAQYG
+500 ERKYLNDPANYG

-525 RITPMQLVRSVAA
+525 RITPMQLVRAVAA

-545 LEPYIVSEVLDDDGN
+545 LEPYIVSEVVDADGN
-560 MVERNEK
+560 TVEKNEK

-580 TMRSLME
+580 TMRTLME

-607 KTGTSEKLDEYDE
+607 KTGTSEKLDEYNE

-635 APIDDPKYVVLV
+635 APIDDPQYAVLV
-647 ALDTPAYSQDSE
+647 ALDTPAYSQNSE
-659 KYTLHGMYISG
+659 KYTVHGMYISG

-698 DIRGINFTVP
+698 DIRGVNFTVP
-708 DVISMDESEAAALLA
+708 DVIGMDEAEAGTLLA

>member
-1 MDRTSQFEIQLSN
+1 MER
-14 RTGAVFSGR
+14 
-23 PFFEQ
+23 
-28 KGSFMAKKIIRL
+28 KIIRL
-40 PRTKEQKQANRERN
+40 PRTKEQKQANREQN
-54 ERANRT
+54 QRANRT
-60 ILSRTLILMVLCGV
+60 ILRRTLVLMVLCGIV
-74 IAFVP
+74 AFVP

-85 NLMITQHDYY
+85 HLMITEHDYY

-106 TNLTAARGVIY
+106 TNLTATRGVIY

-141 EQMKKPEN
+141 EQMKQPEN

-182 KVISRKISEEL
+182 KVIKRKISEEL
-193 ADEVRAFVSENKIT
+193 ADEVRAFIGENSIT

-265 SEMPY
+265 SEMLY

-278 SDGCSLVTTI
+278 SDGSSLITTI
-288 DATVQA
+288 DSTVQA

-312 AFCIVMDVN
+312 AFCIVMDAN
-321 TGEIKAMA
+321 TREIKAMA

-340 EIYDDAAAALL
+340 EIYDDTTALLL
-351 ENERDAALSLPEA
+351 ENERAAALALPEA
-364 SDAYKAAIEQYKQD
+364 SAAYEAAIETYKQD
-378 VASARMAQWRNRCVS
+378 VAAARMAQWRNRCVS

-405 TLASAIDS
+405 TLASALDS

-427 EKFAGREQILN
+427 EKFTGREQILN

-444 HGAQSTAQ
+444 HGAQTTSQ
-452 ALGNSCNIAF
+452 ARGNSCNIAF
-462 GHIGLRMGGDIFYD
+462 GHIGLRMGGDTFYD
-476 YLKAFGIMEK
+476 YLKSFGIMEK

-500 ERKYLNNPAQYG
+500 ERKYLNDPANYG

-525 RITPMQLVRSVAA
+525 RITPMQLVRAVAA

-545 LEPYIVSEVLDDDGN
+545 LEPYIVSEVVDADGN
-560 MVERNEK
+560 TVEKNEK

-580 TMRSLME
+580 TMRTLME
-587 QVVTEG
+587 QVVTAG
-593 TASAAKTPGYRVGG
+593 TASAARTPGYRVGG
-607 KTGTSEKLDEYDE
+607 KTGTSEKLDDYDE
-620 DGNQVKDKIV
+620 HGQQVKDKNV
-630 SFIGV
+630 SFVGV

-647 ALDTPAYSQDSE
+647 ALDTPAYSENSE
-659 KYTLHGMYISG
+659 KYTVHGMYISG

-693 DYDSE
+693 DYGSE
-698 DIRGINFTVP
+698 DIRGVNFTVP
-708 DVISMDESEAAALLA
+708 DVIGMDETEAGELLA
-723 EKTITYRIVGTG
+723 EKTITYRVVGTG
-735 STVTDQL
+735 SVVTDQL
-742 PAPGSQVPGNSQIIL
+742 PVAGSQVPGNSQIIL
-757 YMGAEKQQTV
+757 YMGAEKQATR

-779 DVNYLAANAGLYVQ
+779 DVNYLASNAGLYVQ

-806 AYQDIEPGTEVD
+806 AYQDIDPGTEVD

>member
-1 MDRTSQFEIQLSN
+1 
-14 RTGAVFSGR
+14 
-23 PFFEQ
+23 
-28 KGSFMAKKIIRL
+28 MAKKIIRL
-40 PRTKEQKQANRERN
+40 PRTKAQKQANREQN
-54 ERANRT
+54 QRANRT
-60 ILSRTLILMVLCGV
+60 ILRRTLVLMVLCGIV
-74 IAFVP
+74 AFVP

-85 NLMITQHDYY
+85 HLMITEHDYY

-106 TNLTAARGVIY
+106 TNLTATRGVIY

-141 EQMKKPEN
+141 EQMKQPEN

-182 KVISRKISEEL
+182 KVIKRKISEEL
-193 ADEVRAFVSENKIT
+193 ADEVRAFISENSIT

-233 SDNNGS
+233 SDNVGS

-265 SEMPY
+265 SEMLY

-278 SDGCSLVTTI
+278 SDGSSLITTI
-288 DATVQA
+288 DSTVQA

-340 EIYDDAAAALL
+340 EIYDDTTALLL
-351 ENERDAALSLPEA
+351 ENERAAALALPEA
-364 SDAYKAAIEQYKQD
+364 SAAYEAAIETYKQD
-378 VASARMAQWRNRCVS
+378 VAAARMAQWRNRCVS

-405 TLASAIDS
+405 TLASALDS

-427 EKFAGREQILN
+427 EKFTGREQILN

-444 HGAQSTAQ
+444 HGAQTTAQ

-462 GHIGLRMGGDIFYD
+462 GHIGLRMGGDTFYD
-476 YLKAFGIMEK
+476 YLKSFGVMEK

-500 ERKYLNNPAQYG
+500 ERKYLNDPANYG

-525 RITPMQLVRSVAA
+525 RITPMQLVRAVAA

-545 LEPYIVSEVLDDDGN
+545 LEPYIVSEVVDADGN
-560 MVERNEK
+560 TVQKNEK

-580 TMRSLME
+580 TMRTLME

-620 DGNQVKDKIV
+620 NGQQVKDKIV
-630 SFIGV
+630 SFVGV

-647 ALDTPAYSQDSE
+647 ALDTPAYSENSE
-659 KYTLHGMYISG
+659 KYTVHGMYISG

-693 DYDSE
+693 DYGSE
-698 DIRGINFTVP
+698 DIRGVNFTVP
-708 DVISMDESEAAALLA
+708 DVIGMDETEAGELLA
-723 EKTITYRIVGTG
+723 EKTITYHVVGTG
-735 STVTDQL
+735 SVVTDQL
-742 PAPGSQVPGNSQIIL
+742 PAAGSQVPGNSQIIL
-757 YMGAEKQQTV
+757 YMGAEKQATR

-779 DVNYLAANAGLYVQ
+779 DVNYLASNAGLYVQ